1 MSKKALTSRPF
12 ARWPARDRHLWHAAT
27 HKGNFLDP
35 DGKAAHWSEYT
46 RIQVAKGYGKW
57 IFHLEAE
64 DVLPGR
70 NNVDPI
76 ERVDEKQLR
85 AYLERLK
92 RQGLASQTI
101 ASRITDLAEAIRVMQ
116 PVADT
121 SILKHL
127 SITLQQRAV
136 PSRRKHARIKPPQE
150 IWQAC
155 LAYMEQSMMKE
166 PSPNLNQASRY
177 RDAMAL
183 GLLAQRPLRRRNIS
197 GLVLGQHLHLERGI
211 WYCDIPGDETKD
223 GSPISFTLPNDER
236 FAAAFMHYLLV
247 SRQRLLKT
255 PPIANANIHDIKGSL
270 WISTRGSVMTSHAFY
285 YSITRISDELLGA
298 PLNPHLLRD
307 CAASALSS
315 DAPEYILAAS
325 RILGHR
331 DLTTTLGHYEQ
342 SSMLSACANLAATL
356 EDLQEQALKKV
367 RDVDDASA
375 LPFLELETILR

>member
-1 MSKKALTSRPF
+1 MSKKTPTSRPF
-12 ARWPARDRHLWHAAT
+12 ARWPGRDQQLWDAAT
-27 HKGNFLDP
+27 YQGNFLDP
-35 DGKAAHWSEYT
+35 DGKAAHWSEAT

-64 DVLPGR
+64 GVLPGR
-70 NNVDPI
+70 NNVDPV

-85 AYLERLK
+85 SYLERLK
-92 RQGLASQTI
+92 QQGLASQTI

-116 PVADT
+116 PAADT
-121 SILKHL
+121 SVLKHL

-166 PSPNLNQASRY
+166 PTPNLNQASRY
-177 RDAMAL
+177 RDALAL

-197 GLVLGQHLHLERGI
+197 GLVLSQHLTLERGI

-223 GSPISFTLPNDER
+223 GSPIGFTLPNDKR
-236 FAAAFMHYLLV
+236 FAAAFRHYLLV
-247 SRQRLLKT
+247 SRQRLLKA
-255 PPIANANIHDIKGSL
+255 PPLANANMHYINGPL
-270 WISTRGSVMTSHAFY
+270 WISTRGKAMTSHAFY

-342 SSMLSACANLAATL
+342 SSMLAAGANLAATL
-356 EDLQEQALKKV
+356 EELQEQALKKV
-367 RDVDDASA
+367 HAGDDDAA
-375 LPFLELETILR
+375 LPFLELETNFR